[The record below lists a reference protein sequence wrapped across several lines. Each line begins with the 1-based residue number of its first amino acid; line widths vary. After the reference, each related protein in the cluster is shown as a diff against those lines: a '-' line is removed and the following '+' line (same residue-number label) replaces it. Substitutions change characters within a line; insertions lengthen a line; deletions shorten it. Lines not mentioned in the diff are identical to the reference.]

1 MYRCQI
7 CNTVS
12 PVATPSHKVT
22 LESRPMEYPSRPK
35 AHSMRVGRKLKS
47 FDDPGGSGF
56 EIVKEVLACRSCAE
70 EHAKAQA
77 EAAESATL
85 SL

>member
-12 PVATPSHKVT
+12 PAATPSHKVT
-22 LESRPMEYPSRPK
+22 LESRPKEYPSRPK
-35 AHSMRVGRKLKS
+35 ACSMRVGRKLKS
-47 FDDPGGSGF
+47 FDDPGGSGY
-56 EIVKEVLACRSCAE
+56 EIAKEVMACRSCAE

-77 EAAESATL
+77 EAAEASVA
-85 SL
+85 SF